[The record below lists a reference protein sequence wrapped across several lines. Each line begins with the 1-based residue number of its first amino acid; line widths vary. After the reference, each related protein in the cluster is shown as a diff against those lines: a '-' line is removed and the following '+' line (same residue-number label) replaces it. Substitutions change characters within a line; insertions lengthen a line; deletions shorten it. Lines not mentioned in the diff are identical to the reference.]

1 MNGSNKITYH
11 QQISYCGK
19 SRCRRC
25 REGTGHGPYWYAYQT
40 VDGRTTRTYIG
51 KHLPADAK
59 ATMDGMHPIQDLS
72 VPASS
77 DSEQIR
83 IYTLGQFR
91 LERRIENEWQ
101 TVTDALWQQQR
112 VRVLLSC
119 LVSTTSRKLGRE
131 QLAEILWPDI
141 LDNDTASSRLDRA
154 VHSLRQVF
162 EPTRGKLATSP
173 FLLTEREMLVLA
185 DQQHIWID
193 ADAFEHF
200 ITLAHATDNPA
211 EKERL
216 LEEASTLYSGDF
228 LPEERKAEVT
238 LSRRASLS
246 RSLTGLLIELA
257 ELRIQREALTGA
269 IEPLNQLL
277 SLDPAN
283 EAAVQ
288 ILMRVLAQLGRR
300 GEALRAYKRLATVL
314 QQEYQIAPLPATR
327 TLYEAVRA
335 IPTTRNRD
343 TSEQGVLKQTRTG
356 SDSVRQSL
364 DNAEQGVLKQTR
376 TGSDSSLSARQS
388 SDNNTPL
395 YGSASAHPSP
405 APQIGRTHQ
414 SPLVGRIQELKDLQT
429 LLGTTEQATKFK
441 LPGQRKHATSLALD
455 TQRTPQ
461 CMILMGE
468 VGIGKTRLAEEIGRE
483 ARARGWLVAW
493 SRVYAQEG
501 GIPYRLWIEVLR
513 KALTN
518 GMVQRQEIAKR
529 PLVYQPLN
537 ALLPELHALLPQV
550 EFPAQMLAEQEQLRL
565 WEAAR
570 ELLSNVAEG
579 TPLLI
584 VLDDLQ
590 WSDDSSCEL
599 LAYLARR
606 VYGHPIVIVCT
617 CRDNE
622 LPANHALRPLL
633 TDLQRERVVE
643 TVALE
648 PLSNEYIGTLVTQIA
663 QPTLQLAEPTIERI
677 QDRAAG
683 NPFFAE
689 ELARGVSIQSDAVPL
704 PESITAVLDL
714 RLSRLSKACQSL
726 LRKAAVLGGSFE
738 FPLIQAMEATSAGSE
753 ADEDAILDLLEEAL
767 QSGMLT
773 EEGVGTRI
781 TYLFWHPLLVSH
793 LYEGLSA
800 ARRASLH
807 RRAAD
812 ILRTTYQRHEE
823 EGAAIITH
831 HLLLGGG
838 DPQHI
843 IHYAEL
849 AGDRAYGLSAY
860 PEAEKHYRIAVEY
873 IDSTIGKNAD
883 TEEQMRLSYLL
894 ERLGECSYIQGNF
907 EQSRRFYE
915 RVFEV
920 RRQQNNLISLPS
932 LQQETQ
938 IQALLLSEI
947 GWTWYGIGDNA
958 RAYQCTERAEKMLY
972 DGEVVAGP
980 AWAKIRFQQSYVR
993 WQEGKY
999 EDGLNKAQEALKLF
1013 EETLEK
1019 QKSKIGNFSHLTKIG
1034 RSLVGDPVDVGR
1046 THVIISAIT
1055 NAAGQP
1061 VTSVTHLDMALA
1073 IYEQYQSTRDIA
1085 IVCCNLADIYLRKAD
1100 TLLARS
1106 SLRRSLSMAEQTGD
1120 IPLMCV
1126 VLGNTGVLAMR
1137 LGELV
1142 EAENSL
1148 KQGIELAGSINDPI
1162 YTSIL
1167 SAYLSIVLQEKGDY
1181 TNARKNV
1188 LRTLYAVRSMKI
1200 APYIGMALVALGSI
1214 YGTQAVIVEGDEEKR
1229 KFLKRAKTTLQRGVM
1244 LEDIEAETKTEGKLM
1259 LAHVAFL
1266 SGEIETAQ
1274 QQALDTLK
1282 EAMQYELIWL
1292 VARTQ
1297 RLLGSITATLHEDEQ
1312 ARQYFE
1318 QALRTFQKR
1327 GMVLE
1332 EAQTLREQS
1341 VALLSHVSL
1350 STEERDK
1357 SIQDLNVAN
1366 EIFVTHQ
1373 AVLDAMITQHI
1384 LAAHAQRVEV

>member
-25 REGTGHGPYWYAYQT
+25 REGIGHGPYWYAYQT
-40 VDGRTTRTYIG
+40 VDGHTTRTYIG
-51 KHLPADAK
+51 KHLPAEAQ
-59 ATMDGMHPIQDLS
+59 ATVDGMHPIQELS

-77 DSEQIR
+77 EYEQIR

-91 LERRIENEWQ
+91 LERRTNSEWQ
-101 TVTDALWQQQR
+101 TVTDAAWQQQR

-119 LVSTTSRKLGRE
+119 LVSTTNRKLGRE
-131 QLAEILWPDI
+131 QLTATLWPDI
-141 LDNDTASSRLDRA
+141 LDSETASSRLDRA

-162 EPTRGKLATSP
+162 EPTRGKLAASP

-200 ITLAHATDNPA
+200 ITLAHATDNPT

-228 LPEERKAEVT
+228 LPEERKSEVT
-238 LSRRASLS
+238 LARRTNLSHSLA
-246 RSLTGLLIELA
+246 GLLIELA
-257 ELRIQREALTGA
+257 ELRINREALTGA

-277 SLDPAN
+277 SIDPAN

-300 GEALRAYKRLATVL
+300 GEALRAYKRLITVL
-314 QQEYQIAPLPATR
+314 QQEYQIAPLPTTR
-327 TLYEAVRA
+327 SLYEAVRA
-335 IPTTRNRD
+335 IPTRNRD
-343 TSEQGVLKQTRTG
+343 VGTDVSRPLPQTPSSPDTANLSSPRRYGHLPQGRDTSVPT
-356 SDSVRQSL
+356 
-364 DNAEQGVLKQTR
+364 DN
-376 TGSDSSLSARQS
+376 LSNEER
-388 SDNNTPL
+388 NK
-395 YGSASAHPSP
+395 P

-414 SPLVGRIQELKDLQT
+414 SPLVGRTQELKDLLT
-429 LLGTTEQATKFK
+429 LLGTTEQAAKFK

-537 ALLPELHALLPQV
+537 ALLPELHTLLPHV
-550 EFPAQMLAEQEQLRL
+550 EFPTQMLAEQEQLRL

-590 WSDDSSCEL
+590 WSDGSSCEL

-606 VYGHPIVIVCT
+606 IYGHPIIIVGT

-643 TVALE
+643 TIALE
-648 PLSNEYIGTLVTQIA
+648 PLSDQQIGTLVTQIA
-663 QPTLQLAEPTIERI
+663 QPTMQLAEPTIERI

-689 ELARGVSIQSDAVPL
+689 ELTRGMSLQSEPL

-714 RLSRLSKACQSL
+714 RLDRLSKACQIL

-738 FPLIQAMEATSAGSE
+738 FPLIQAMEATSASGDV
-753 ADEDAILDLLEEAL
+753 DEDAILDLLEEAL
-767 QSGMLT
+767 KSGMLT

-860 PEAEKHYRIAVEY
+860 PEAEKHYLIVVEY
-873 IDSTIGKNAD
+873 IDSTTGKDAD
-883 TEEQMRLSYLL
+883 VEEQMRLAYVL
-894 ERLGECSYIQGNF
+894 ELLGECTFVQGKT
-907 EQSRRFYE
+907 EDARHFYE
-915 RVFEV
+915 RVLQI
-920 RRQQNNLISLPS
+920 RSKQAISILS
-932 LQQETQ
+932 DTMQQEAQ
-938 IQALLLSEI
+938 IQALLWCEI
-947 GWTWYGIGDNA
+947 GWTWYVTGNI
-958 RAYQCTERAEKMLY
+958 EKTRY
-972 DGEVVAGP
+972 YYEHGEKVLRDAGVVGGP
-980 AWAKIRFQQSYVR
+980 AWAKFYLQKSYINR
-993 WQEGKY
+993 QEGRY
-999 EDGLNKAQEALKLF
+999 EDAKHNAYEGLKLLEGF
-1013 EETLEK
+1013 TTNEKLTNNRIHRLTQVRRTL
-1019 QKSKIGNFSHLTKIG
+1019 L
-1034 RSLVGDPVDVGR
+1034 GDPVDLGR
-1046 THVIISAIT
+1046 THTLLGTLAIAMGQFATAIT
-1055 NAAGQP
+1055 
-1061 VTSVTHLDMALA
+1061 HLNTALA
-1073 IYEQYQSTRDIA
+1073 LYEQYQRQREIA
-1085 IVCCNLADIYLRKAD
+1085 SVCCNLGDVYLRKAEYILVQS
-1100 TLLARS
+1100 T
-1106 SLRRSLSMAEQTGD
+1106 LRRSLSIAEQIGD
-1120 IPLMCV
+1120 IPLICV
-1126 VLGNTGVLAMR
+1126 IRVNLGLLAMR
-1137 LGELV
+1137 LGGLV
-1142 EAENSL
+1142 EAENEFKRS
-1148 KQGIELAGSINDPI
+1148 IELAEYINDPV
-1162 YTSIL
+1162 YTSIFR
-1167 SAYLSIVLQEKGDY
+1167 SYLSVALQEQGKELEAR
-1181 TNARKNV
+1181 TNIYQS
-1188 LRTLYAVRSMKI
+1188 LRTAKSMHI
-1200 APYIGMALVALGSI
+1200 VPCIGLALIGLGSM
-1214 YGTQAVIVEGDEEKR
+1214 YTTQALAIEDELK
-1229 KFLKRAKTTLQRGVM
+1229 KIQVLKRAKTILHRGLM
-1244 LEDIEAETKTEGKLM
+1244 LEAIEAETKTECKLL
-1259 LAHVAFL
+1259 LAQIAFL
-1266 SGEIETAQ
+1266 FGEIKSAE
-1274 QQALDTLK
+1274 QQALQTLK
-1282 EAMQYELIWL
+1282 EAKQYELTWL

-1297 RLLGSITATLHEDEQ
+1297 RVLGSIMTALQEDEQ
-1312 ARQYFE
+1312 AKQYFE

-1327 GMVLE
+1327 GMVIE
-1332 EAQTLREQS
+1332 EARTIREQS
-1341 VALLSHVSL
+1341 AALLSYVDL
-1350 STEERDK
+1350 SVEERDK
-1357 SIQDLNVAN
+1357 ARQDLYAVN
-1366 EIFVTHQ
+1366 ETFATRQ
-1373 AVLDAMITQHI
+1373 AVLDVQITQCI
-1384 LAAHAQRVEV
+1384 LATRILHVHV

>member
-40 VDGRTTRTYIG
+40 KDGRTTRTYIG
-51 KHLPADAK
+51 KNLSAEAR
-59 ATMDGMHPIQDLS
+59 ATIDGMHPIQDLP

-77 DSEQIR
+77 EHEQIR

-91 LERRIENEWQ
+91 LERRSENEWQ
-101 TVTDALWQQQR
+101 TVTDTSWQQQR
-112 VRVLLSC
+112 VRVLLGC
-119 LVSTTSRKLGRE
+119 LVSTTTRKLGRE
-131 QLAEILWPDI
+131 QLIETLWPEL
-141 LDNDTASSRLDRA
+141 LDSDTASSRLDRA

-162 EPTRGKLATSP
+162 EPARGKLANSP

-200 ITLAHATDNPA
+200 IALAHASDNPT

-228 LPEERKAEVT
+228 LPEERKADVT

-288 ILMRVLAQLGRR
+288 LLMRVLAQLGRR
-300 GEALRAYKRLATVL
+300 GEALRAYKRLTSVL
-314 QQEYQIAPLPATR
+314 QQDYQIAPLPATR
-327 TLYEAVRA
+327 SLYEAVRA
-335 IPTTRNRD
+335 IPTRPVRSDSSRPLPQSPTSPDTPSVASSNQRNHSPQGRD
-343 TSEQGVLKQTRTG
+343 TSTVIDKAREE
-356 SDSVRQSL
+356 L
-364 DNAEQGVLKQTR
+364 DNPILT
-376 TGSDSSLSARQS
+376 
-388 SDNNTPL
+388 
-395 YGSASAHPSP
+395 P

-414 SPLVGRIQELKDLQT
+414 SPLVGRTQELKNLQT

-537 ALLPELHALLPQV
+537 ALLPELHSLLPQV

-606 VYGHPIVIVCT
+606 IYGHPIIVVGT

-622 LPANHALRPLL
+622 LPANHALRSLL

-648 PLSNEYIGTLVTQIA
+648 PLSNEHIGTLVTQIA
-663 QPTLQLAEPTIERI
+663 QPTLHIAEPTIELI

-689 ELARGVSIQSDAVPL
+689 ELTRGVSIQSDAVPL

-738 FPLIQAMEATSAGSE
+738 FPLIQAMEATNAAAE
-753 ADEDAILDLLEEAL
+753 TDEDAILDLLEEGL
-767 QSGMLT
+767 KSGMLT

-800 ARRASLH
+800 ARRANLH

-812 ILRTTYQRHEE
+812 ILRSTYQRREE

-831 HLLLGGG
+831 HLVLGGG
-838 DPQHI
+838 DPHHI

-849 AGDRAYGLSAY
+849 AGDRAYSLSAY

-873 IDSTIGKNAD
+873 IDSTTDKNAEA
-883 TEEQMRLSYLL
+883 EEQLRLAYLL
-894 ERLGECSYIQGNF
+894 ERLGEC
-907 EQSRRFYE
+907 
-915 RVFEV
+915 
-920 RRQQNNLISLPS
+920 
-932 LQQETQ
+932 T
-938 IQALLLSEI
+938 
-947 GWTWYGIGDNA
+947 
-958 RAYQCTERAEKMLY
+958 
-972 DGEVVAGP
+972 
-980 AWAKIRFQQSYVR
+980 
-993 WQEGKY
+993 
-999 EDGLNKAQEALKLF
+999 
-1013 EETLEK
+1013 
-1019 QKSKIGNFSHLTKIG
+1019 
-1034 RSLVGDPVDVGR
+1034 
-1046 THVIISAIT
+1046 
-1055 NAAGQP
+1055 
-1061 VTSVTHLDMALA
+1061 
-1073 IYEQYQSTRDIA
+1073 
-1085 IVCCNLADIYLRKAD
+1085 
-1100 TLLARS
+1100 
-1106 SLRRSLSMAEQTGD
+1106 
-1120 IPLMCV
+1120 
-1126 VLGNTGVLAMR
+1126 
-1137 LGELV
+1137 
-1142 EAENSL
+1142 
-1148 KQGIELAGSINDPI
+1148 
-1162 YTSIL
+1162 
-1167 SAYLSIVLQEKGDY
+1167 
-1181 TNARKNV
+1181 
-1188 LRTLYAVRSMKI
+1188 
-1200 APYIGMALVALGSI
+1200 
-1214 YGTQAVIVEGDEEKR
+1214 
-1229 KFLKRAKTTLQRGVM
+1229 
-1244 LEDIEAETKTEGKLM
+1244 
-1259 LAHVAFL
+1259 
-1266 SGEIETAQ
+1266 
-1274 QQALDTLK
+1274 
-1282 EAMQYELIWL
+1282 
-1292 VARTQ
+1292 
-1297 RLLGSITATLHEDEQ
+1297 
-1312 ARQYFE
+1312 
-1318 QALRTFQKR
+1318 
-1327 GMVLE
+1327 
-1332 EAQTLREQS
+1332 
-1341 VALLSHVSL
+1341 
-1350 STEERDK
+1350 
-1357 SIQDLNVAN
+1357 
-1366 EIFVTHQ
+1366 
-1373 AVLDAMITQHI
+1373 
-1384 LAAHAQRVEV
+1384 

>member
-40 VDGRTTRTYIG
+40 IDGRTTRTYIG
-51 KHLPADAK
+51 KHLPAEAQ
-59 ATMDGMHPIQDLS
+59 ATMNGLRPIQDLS

-77 DSEQIR
+77 EHEQIR

-91 LERRIENEWQ
+91 LERRNGTEWQ
-101 TVTDALWQQQR
+101 TVTDAVWQQQR
-112 VRVLLSC
+112 VRILLSC
-119 LVSTTSRKLGRE
+119 LVSMTGRKLGRE
-131 QLAEILWPDI
+131 QLTAILWPDI
-141 LDNDTASSRLDRA
+141 LDNETASSRLDRA

-162 EPTRGKLATSP
+162 DPTRGKLATSP
-173 FLLTEREMLVLA
+173 FLLTEREMLVLS

-200 ITLAHATDNPA
+200 IALAHATDDPT

-257 ELRIQREALTGA
+257 ELRIKREALTGA

-288 ILMRVLAQLGRR
+288 ILMRILAQLGRR

-314 QQEYQIAPLPATR
+314 QQEYQIAPLPVTR
-327 TLYEAVRA
+327 SIYEAVRA
-335 IPTTRNRD
+335 IPTRNRD
-343 TSEQGVLKQTRTG
+343 FVGTDLSRPLPQTPTSQDTVNL
-356 SDSVRQSL
+356 
-364 DNAEQGVLKQTR
+364 
-376 TGSDSSLSARQS
+376 SSLSQHGHLSQGRDKS
-388 SDNNTPL
+388 VPTNT
-395 YGSASAHPSP
+395 SMSP

-414 SPLVGRIQELKDLQT
+414 SPLVGRTQELKDLQT
-429 LLGTTEQATKFK
+429 LLSTTEQAAKFK

-493 SRVYAQEG
+493 SRVYAQES
-501 GIPYRLWIEVLR
+501 GIPYRLWVEVLR

-606 VYGHPIVIVCT
+606 IYGHPIIIVGT

-633 TDLQRERVVE
+633 TDLQRERTVE

-648 PLSNEYIGTLVTQIA
+648 PLSDKHIGTLVTQVA
-663 QPTLQLAEPTIERI
+663 QPTLQLAESIIERI
-677 QDRAAG
+677 QNRAAG

-689 ELARGVSIQSDAVPL
+689 ELTRGVSNQSDAIPL

-738 FPLIQAMEATSAGSE
+738 FPLIQAMEATSANSE
-753 ADEDAILDLLEEAL
+753 TDEDAILDLLEEAL
-767 QSGMLT
+767 QSEMLT

-849 AGDRAYGLSAY
+849 AADRAYSLSAY

-873 IDSTIGKNAD
+873 IDSTTGKHAD
-883 TEEQMRLSYLL
+883 VEEQLRLAYLL
-894 ERLGECSYIQGNF
+894 ERLGECNFIQGNF

-915 RVFEV
+915 RVLDI
-920 RRQQNNLISLPS
+920 RRQQNNLLSLIDS
-932 LQQETQ
+932 QQEAQ
-938 IQALLLSEI
+938 VQALLLSEI
-947 GWTWYGIGDNA
+947 GWTWYGVGDNA
-958 RAYQCTERAEKMLY
+958 QAYRCSEKAEQVLRDNHIER
-972 DGEVVAGP
+972 GP
-980 AWAKIRFQQSYVR
+980 AWAKICFHQSYITMDKKANMKI
-993 WQEGKY
+993 GFH
-999 EDGLNKAQEALKLF
+999 KAQEALMLF

-1019 QKSKIGNFSHLTKIG
+1019 HKPKTDEG
-1034 RSLVGDPVDVGR
+1034 
-1046 THVIISAIT
+1046 
-1055 NAAGQP
+1055 
-1061 VTSVTHLDMALA
+1061 
-1073 IYEQYQSTRDIA
+1073 
-1085 IVCCNLADIYLRKAD
+1085 
-1100 TLLARS
+1100 S
-1106 SLRRSLSMAEQTGD
+1106 SFD
-1120 IPLMCV
+1120 
-1126 VLGNTGVLAMR
+1126 
-1137 LGELV
+1137 
-1142 EAENSL
+1142 
-1148 KQGIELAGSINDPI
+1148 
-1162 YTSIL
+1162 
-1167 SAYLSIVLQEKGDY
+1167 
-1181 TNARKNV
+1181 
-1188 LRTLYAVRSMKI
+1188 
-1200 APYIGMALVALGSI
+1200 
-1214 YGTQAVIVEGDEEKR
+1214 
-1229 KFLKRAKTTLQRGVM
+1229 
-1244 LEDIEAETKTEGKLM
+1244 
-1259 LAHVAFL
+1259 
-1266 SGEIETAQ
+1266 
-1274 QQALDTLK
+1274 
-1282 EAMQYELIWL
+1282 
-1292 VARTQ
+1292 
-1297 RLLGSITATLHEDEQ
+1297 
-1312 ARQYFE
+1312 
-1318 QALRTFQKR
+1318 
-1327 GMVLE
+1327 
-1332 EAQTLREQS
+1332 
-1341 VALLSHVSL
+1341 
-1350 STEERDK
+1350 
-1357 SIQDLNVAN
+1357 
-1366 EIFVTHQ
+1366 
-1373 AVLDAMITQHI
+1373 
-1384 LAAHAQRVEV
+1384 

>member
-1 MNGSNKITYH
+1 MNGSDKITYH

-40 VDGRTTRTYIG
+40 TNGRTTRTYIG
-51 KHLPADAK
+51 KHLPAEAQ
-59 ATMDGMHPIQDLS
+59 ATMNGMRPIQDLP

-77 DSEQIR
+77 EHEQIR

-91 LERRIENEWQ
+91 LERRTGTEWQ
-101 TVTDALWQQQR
+101 TVTDAVWQQQR
-112 VRVLLSC
+112 VRLLLSC
-119 LVSTTSRKLGRE
+119 LVSTTGRKLGRE
-131 QLAEILWPDI
+131 QLTATLWPDI
-141 LDNDTASSRLDRA
+141 LDSNTASSRLDRA

-162 EPTRGKLATSP
+162 DPARGKLATSP

-185 DQQHIWID
+185 TQQHIWID

-200 ITLAHATDNPA
+200 IALAHATDDPT

-238 LSRRASLS
+238 LSRRASLA
-246 RSLTGLLIELA
+246 RGLTGLLIELA
-257 ELRIQREALTGA
+257 ELRIKREALTGA

-327 TLYEAVRA
+327 SLYEAVRA
-335 IPTTRNRD
+335 IPTRNRD
-343 TSEQGVLKQTRTG
+343 ASSLEQGALKRTRTG
-356 SDSVRQSL
+356 EPL
-364 DNAEQGVLKQTR
+364 NEAQGALKRTR
-376 TGSDSSLSARQS
+376 TGDEQNAEAQL
-388 SDNNTPL
+388 L
-395 YGSASAHPSP
+395 YGSASAHPTSP

-414 SPLVGRIQELKDLQT
+414 SPLVGRTQELQDLQT
-429 LLGTTEQATKFK
+429 LLNTTEQATKFK
-441 LPGQRKHATSLALD
+441 LPGQRKHAISLALD

-493 SRVYAQEG
+493 SRVYAQES
-501 GIPYRLWIEVLR
+501 GIPYRLWVEVLR

-537 ALLPELHALLPQV
+537 ALLPELHTMLPQV

-606 VYGHPIVIVCT
+606 IYGHPIIIVGT

-622 LPANHALRPLL
+622 LPANHTLRSLL
-633 TDLQRERVVE
+633 TDLQRERTVE

-648 PLSNEYIGTLVTQIA
+648 PLSDKHIGTLVTQVA
-663 QPTLQLAEPTIERI
+663 QPTLQLPEPTIERI
-677 QDRAAG
+677 QNRAAG

-689 ELARGVSIQSDAVPL
+689 ELTRGVSIQSDTIPL

-738 FPLIQAMEATSAGSE
+738 FPLIQAMEATSANSE
-753 ADEDAILDLLEEAL
+753 ADEDTILDLLEEAL
-767 QSGMLT
+767 SSEMLT

-849 AGDRAYGLSAY
+849 AGDRAYSLSAY

-873 IDSTIGKNAD
+873 IDSTADKNAD
-883 TEEQMRLSYLL
+883 TEEQMRLAYLL
-894 ERLGECSYIQGNF
+894 ERLGECNFIQGNF
-907 EQSRRFYE
+907 EQSRRSYE
-915 RVFEV
+915 RVLEV
-920 RRQQNNLISLPS
+920 RRQQNNLMMPTD
-932 LQQETQ
+932 LQQEAQ
-938 IQALLLSEI
+938 VQALLLSEI
-947 GWTWYGIGDNA
+947 GWTWYGVGDNA
-958 RAYQCTERAEKMLY
+958 QAYMCSKKAEQVLLDNRIER
-972 DGEVVAGP
+972 GP
-980 AWAKIRFQQSYVR
+980 AWAKIRFYQSYIR
-993 WQEGKY
+993 GQEGKY
-999 EDGLNKAQEALKLF
+999 EEGFHKAQEALMLF

-1019 QKSKIGNFSHLTKIG
+1019 QKPKTGEFFSSDKN
-1034 RSLVGDPVDVGR
+1034 RSV
-1046 THVIISAIT
+1046 
-1055 NAAGQP
+1055 
-1061 VTSVTHLDMALA
+1061 
-1073 IYEQYQSTRDIA
+1073 
-1085 IVCCNLADIYLRKAD
+1085 
-1100 TLLARS
+1100 
-1106 SLRRSLSMAEQTGD
+1106 
-1120 IPLMCV
+1120 
-1126 VLGNTGVLAMR
+1126 R
-1137 LGELV
+1137 L
-1142 EAENSL
+1142 
-1148 KQGIELAGSINDPI
+1148 
-1162 YTSIL
+1162 
-1167 SAYLSIVLQEKGDY
+1167 
-1181 TNARKNV
+1181 
-1188 LRTLYAVRSMKI
+1188 
-1200 APYIGMALVALGSI
+1200 
-1214 YGTQAVIVEGDEEKR
+1214 
-1229 KFLKRAKTTLQRGVM
+1229 
-1244 LEDIEAETKTEGKLM
+1244 
-1259 LAHVAFL
+1259 
-1266 SGEIETAQ
+1266 
-1274 QQALDTLK
+1274 
-1282 EAMQYELIWL
+1282 
-1292 VARTQ
+1292 
-1297 RLLGSITATLHEDEQ
+1297 
-1312 ARQYFE
+1312 
-1318 QALRTFQKR
+1318 
-1327 GMVLE
+1327 
-1332 EAQTLREQS
+1332 
-1341 VALLSHVSL
+1341 
-1350 STEERDK
+1350 
-1357 SIQDLNVAN
+1357 
-1366 EIFVTHQ
+1366 
-1373 AVLDAMITQHI
+1373 
-1384 LAAHAQRVEV
+1384 

>member
-1 MNGSNKITYH
+1 MNGSNKTTYH

-51 KHLPADAK
+51 KHLSAEAQ
-59 ATMDGMHPIQDLS
+59 ATIDGMHPIQDLS

-77 DSEQIR
+77 EHEQIR

-91 LERRIENEWQ
+91 LERRTETEWQ
-101 TVTDALWQQQR
+101 TVTDAVWQQQR
-112 VRVLLSC
+112 VRLLLGCLLSN
-119 LVSTTSRKLGRE
+119 TSRKLGRE
-131 QLAEILWPDI
+131 QLTTTLWPDI
-141 LDNDTASSRLDRA
+141 LDSDAASSRLDRA
-154 VHSLRQVF
+154 VHSLRQILD
-162 EPTRGKLATSP
+162 PARGKLATSP
-173 FLLTEREMLVLA
+173 LLLTERDMLTLA
-185 DQQHIWID
+185 DQQLIWTD

-200 ITLAHATDNPA
+200 ITLARATDNPT

-238 LSRRASLS
+238 LARRASLS
-246 RSLTGLLIELA
+246 RSLTALLIELA
-257 ELRIQREALTGA
+257 ELRIKRDALTGA
-269 IEPLNQLL
+269 IEPLNSLL
-277 SLDPAN
+277 SLDPTN

-300 GEALRAYKRLATVL
+300 GEALRAYKRLTTVL
-314 QQEYQIAPLPATR
+314 QQEHQIAPLPATR
-327 TLYEAVRA
+327 SLYEAVRA
-335 IPTTRNRD
+335 IPTRNREVGTD
-343 TSEQGVLKQTRTG
+343 SSRPSPTTRTREVG
-356 SDSVRQSL
+356 TDVSRPLPTTPSSQDTANLSSPSQQSHSPQGRDESVP
-364 DNAEQGVLKQTR
+364 TM
-376 TGSDSSLSARQS
+376 
-388 SDNNTPL
+388 
-395 YGSASAHPSP
+395 P

-414 SPLVGRIQELKDLQT
+414 SPLVGRVQELKDLQT
-429 LLGTTEQATKFK
+429 LLGTTEQAAKFK

-483 ARARGWLVAW
+483 ARTRGWLVAW

-537 ALLPELHALLPQV
+537 ALLPELHTLLPQV
-550 EFPAQMLAEQEQLRL
+550 EFPTQMLAEQEQLRL

-606 VYGHPIVIVCT
+606 VYGHPIVIVGT

-622 LPANHALRPLL
+622 LPTNHALRPLL

-643 TVALE
+643 TVALQ
-648 PLSNEYIGTLVTQIA
+648 PLSDTYIGELVTQIA

-689 ELARGVSIQSDAVPL
+689 ELTRGVSIQSEAVPL

-726 LRKAAVLGGSFE
+726 LHKAAVLGGSFE
-738 FPLIQAMEATSAGSE
+738 FPLIQAMEATSASAE
-753 ADEDAILDLLEEAL
+753 VDEDAILDLLEEAL

-807 RRAAD
+807 RKAAD
-812 ILRTTYQRHEE
+812 ILRTTYQRREE

-873 IDSTIGKNAD
+873 IDSTAGRNAD
-883 TEEQMRLSYLL
+883 TEEQLRLAYLL
-894 ERLGECSYIQGNF
+894 ERLGECTRVQGKF
-907 EQSRRFYE
+907 VEARHFYE
-915 RVFEV
+915 QVLEIRSK
-920 RRQQNNLISLPS
+920 QDSSILSGD
-932 LQQETQ
+932 LQQEAQ
-938 IQALLLSEI
+938 IQALLWCEI
-947 GWTWYGIGDNA
+947 GWTWLGIGNIEKTK
-958 RAYQCTERAEKMLY
+958 QCYEHGEKVLH
-972 DGEVVAGP
+972 DVNVTTGS
-980 AWAKIRFQQSYVR
+980 AWAKIYLQKSYVN
-993 WQEGKY
+993 WQEGKF
-999 EDGLNKAQEALKLF
+999 EDAQQNAHEALKLF
-1013 EETLEK
+1013 EDTVK
-1019 QKSKIGNFSHLTKIG
+1019 HQKS
-1034 RSLVGDPVDVGR
+1034 SLSGHYSSTNVRRTLIGDPVDIGR
-1046 THVIISAIT
+1046 TYALLGSLA
-1055 NAAGQP
+1055 NAVGQSKIA
-1061 VTSVTHLDMALA
+1061 VAHLNTALA
-1073 IYEQYQSTRDIA
+1073 LYEQHHRRREIA
-1085 IVCCNLADIYLRKAD
+1085 TVSCTLSDVYLRKAEH
-1100 TLLARS
+1100 TLAQS
-1106 SLRRSLSMAEQTGD
+1106 SLRNSLNVAEEIGD
-1120 IPLMCV
+1120 LSLTSV
-1126 VLGNTGVLAMR
+1126 TFGNLGLLAAR
-1137 LGELV
+1137 LGDLK
-1142 EAENSL
+1142 EAESFFR
-1148 KQGIELAGSINDPI
+1148 QGIALAENINDPV
-1162 YTSIL
+1162 YTSAFYASL
-1167 SAYLSIVLQEKGDY
+1167 S
-1181 TNARKNV
+1181 
-1188 LRTLYAVRSMKI
+1188 
-1200 APYIGMALVALGSI
+1200 
-1214 YGTQAVIVEGDEEKR
+1214 
-1229 KFLKRAKTTLQRGVM
+1229 TTLQEQGQSSEARASVYCSLRTSRSMHIAPCVGFALIALGYMYVTQAIATEFSEKRTHFLKHARTTLRRGLM
-1244 LEDIEAETKTEGKLM
+1244 LEDIEAETKTEGKLL
-1259 LAHVAFL
+1259 LAQVAFL
-1266 SGEIETAQ
+1266 LAEIDIAQ
-1274 QQALDTLK
+1274 QQALQTLQ
-1282 EAMQYELIWL
+1282 EAKQYELIWL
-1292 VARTQ
+1292 VARTH
-1297 RLLGSITATLHEDEQ
+1297 RVLGSIMASLNEYEQ
-1312 ARQYFE
+1312 SQQYFE
-1318 QALRTFQKR
+1318 QALHTFQKN

-1332 EAQTLREQS
+1332 QARTLREQS
-1341 VALLSHVSL
+1341 VALLSRMDL
-1350 STEERDK
+1350 SATERDK
-1357 SIQDLNVAN
+1357 AIQDLHAVN
-1366 EIFVTHQ
+1366 ETFTTRQ
-1373 AVLDAMITQHI
+1373 AVLDVQITQHM
-1384 LAAHAQRVEV
+1384 LATHVQRVEV